1 MFFKVLG
8 PLEIHT
14 TQRVIC
20 FTAKRDMTVLA
31 LLLLEAN
38 KLVTVERLTAAVW
51 DAHPPSTAHQQ
62 IQTCVWRL
70 RNTLAKAGLD
80 KDLITTRHRGYLL
93 NVEPGTLDTQIF
105 DRETAQARAA
115 VADQNI
121 SGAIAHLRNAL
132 ALWRGPALAGVQ
144 SPVVRSLAA
153 RWDERRLNVLEEQFE
168 LELRLDRHREVV
180 GDLRTLVDNAPLWE
194 RPRGLLMIALHRS
207 GRTSEALEVYRTGRQ
222 TLVEQMGIEPG
233 RALQDIHRSILAGG
247 RGPSSDTVARPE
259 ETAGAPARLPMDVA
273 DLTGRENQARR
284 LCEALTTRD
293 AVVFGLSGGRGVG
306 KTALAVHVAHRVREA
321 FPDGQLFADL
331 GGQSSKPSD
340 PADVLRSLLN
350 ALGVPSGQLP
360 ASLGART
367 ALYRR
372 LTARRRMLIVLDDAR
387 DLAQVEPLVPASP
400 TTALVTARTRL
411 SGLPGAVL
419 VDVPGLEPATGR
431 R

>member
-1 MFFKVLG
+1 VFFKVLG

-14 TQRVIC
+14 TQRVVC

-38 KLVTVERLTAAVW
+38 KLVTVDRLTAAVW

-70 RNTLAKAGLD
+70 RNTLDRAGLD

-93 NVEPGTLDTQIF
+93 NIEQGTLDTQIF

-115 VADQNI
+115 VSDQNI

-207 GRTSEALEVYRTGRQ
+207 GRTSEALEVYRSGRR

-247 RGPSSDTVARPE
+247 RDLSADAVTRPE
-259 ETAGAPARLPMDVA
+259 ETAGALARPLMDVA
-273 DLTGRENQARR
+273 DLTRS
-284 LCEALTTRD
+284 RD
-293 AVVFGLSGGRGVG
+293 HPRAGM
-306 KTALAVHVAHRVREA
+306 
-321 FPDGQLFADL
+321 D
-331 GGQSSKPSD
+331 
-340 PADVLRSLLN
+340 
-350 ALGVPSGQLP
+350 
-360 ASLGART
+360 
-367 ALYRR
+367 
-372 LTARRRMLIVLDDAR
+372 
-387 DLAQVEPLVPASP
+387 
-400 TTALVTARTRL
+400 
-411 SGLPGAVL
+411 
-419 VDVPGLEPATGR
+419 
-431 R
+431 